1 MKYNLIPKERQK
13 RVYTLPQRGYAVGA
27 AILGVACV
35 LSWTISILLQQGADT
50 EQTRFMTQSLPRQ
63 QRILKE
69 NAAEKKLKQRADE
82 IAAQEKKRTHWAA
95 VLVMLARTKPETL
108 DIERLEVRQHR
119 FIVYGSETTEPAAL
133 QKWQDRLRRESMVQ
147 RVFASQKRERKAGEI
162 PAFQVEVE
170 LAHEETADTA
180 VPTS

>member
-35 LSWTISILLQQGADT
+35 LSWTISILLQDWADT

-69 NAAEKKLKQRADE
+69 NAAEK
-82 IAAQEKKRTHWAA
+82 
-95 VLVMLARTKPETL
+95 
-108 DIERLEVRQHR
+108 
-119 FIVYGSETTEPAAL
+119 S
-133 QKWQDRLRRESMVQ
+133 
-147 RVFASQKRERKAGEI
+147 
-162 PAFQVEVE
+162 
-170 LAHEETADTA
+170 
-180 VPTS
+180 

>member
-13 RVYTLPQRGYAVGA
+13 SVCALPQRGYAVSA
-27 AILGVACV
+27 VILGTACM
-35 LSWTISILLQQGADT
+35 LSWAAGILLQDWADT

-82 IAAQEKKRTHWAA
+82 IAAQEKKRIHWAPI
-95 VLVMLARTKPETL
+95 LVMLAKTKPETL
-108 DIERLEVRQHR
+108 DIERLEVRQRR
-119 FIVYGSETTEPAAL
+119 FIVYGSETTEQADL
-133 QKWQDRLRRESMVQ
+133 QKWQDRLRREPMVK

-162 PAFQVEVE
+162 PVFQVEVE
-170 LAHEETADTA
+170 LAHEEIADTA

>member
-35 LSWTISILLQQGADT
+35 LSWTISILLQDWADT
-50 EQTRFMTQSLPRQ
+50 EQTRFMTHSLPRQ